1 MLYAFVLLLAVSS
14 ARAWFSCGEVEFC
27 TRIRTNDPGDIYVF
41 GVGRTNSTAVEG
53 TVRNSRSGKTFSI
66 TLTALQGD
74 TYRVLIN
81 DPDSPRHV
89 VQDTLDGEPEQVTI
103 STQQGSNGITVSAGN
118 SKVELQASPFRIT
131 FYNNN
136 NVVAIVNQ
144 NHLFQIEETEP
155 NVAVGV
161 DVWFP
166 NAKELYGLPPHAD
179 SLALRNT
186 GPNVNEPYRY
196 YNIDHAAFD
205 AYITQSLYGT
215 IPVLYAHAGATSS
228 GFFWHNSA
236 QTFVDLDKQTS
247 GAKAFFFSESGAV
260 DFFVLTGPTLKDS
273 VKQYAALTGKLTA
286 IRVPSIE
293 ADV

>member
-1 MLYAFVLLLAVSS
+1 MLSAFLLLLAATS
-14 ARAWFSCGEVEFC
+14 ARAWFSCGEVDFC

-41 GVGRTNSTAVEG
+41 GVGGVTSTSVQG
-53 TVRNSRSGKTFSI
+53 TVRNSRTGTTFSF

-81 DPDSPRHV
+81 DQSSSRHV
-89 VQDTLDGEPEQVTI
+89 VSDALDGEPEEVTI

-118 SKVELQASPFRIT
+118 SKVEVQASPFRAT
-131 FYNNN
+131 FYYGND
-136 NVVAIVNQ
+136 VVSIINQ
-144 NHLFQIEETEP
+144 NHLFQIEEDEP
-155 NVAVGV
+155 NVAIGV

-166 NAKELYGLPPHAD
+166 SAKQLYGLPPHAD
-179 SLALRNT
+179 NLALRNT

-215 IPVLYAHAGATSS
+215 IPVIYAHTGSSSS

-236 QTFVDLDKQTS
+236 QTFVDIDKQDN
-247 GAKAFFFSESGAV
+247 GAKVFFFSESGAV
-260 DFFVLTGPTLKDS
+260 DFFVLTGPTLRDS
-273 VKQYAALTGKLTA
+273 VRQYARLTGRTFFSKQTWK
-286 IRVPSIE
+286 
-293 ADV
+293 